1 MKLSEFI
8 FDKLMYEAR
17 SGIAANRPPTEED
30 IERWIVKWYE
40 SEFNWQG
47 KKKRPPMWLA
57 DWKQF
62 VQPERSV
69 LEQERCGVDEG

>member
-8 FDKLMYEAR
+8 YNKIGRRFWVSLYR
-17 SGIAANRPPTEED
+17 EED
-30 IERWIVKWYE
+30 IEKWIVDWYE
-40 SEFNWQG
+40 SEFRWQG

-69 LEQERCGVDEG
+69 VEQERCGIDEG

>member
-1 MKLSEFI
+1 MKLSEFLHNKMG
-8 FDKLMYEAR
+8 FHHLQ
-17 SGIAANRPPTEED
+17 
-30 IERWIVKWYE
+30 IEQWIVEWYE

-62 VQPERSV
+62 VQSERSV
-69 LEQERCGVDEG
+69 VEQERCGIDEG

>member
-1 MKLSEFI
+1 MKLNKYI
-8 FDKLMYEAR
+8 FVRIMNLVEPDTMSDYF
-17 SGIAANRPPTEED
+17 TEDDVEK
-30 IERWIVKWYE
+30 WIVDWYE
-40 SEFNWQG
+40 SEFRWQG

-69 LEQERCGVDEG
+69 VEQERCGIDEG